1 MSSTST
7 REENLSIS
15 GDYRT
20 ARRYRSPGR
29 LLFLIVVIGA
39 FAWLCGLPRSVREVQ
54 AGGGGTGGGL
64 PACAA
69 GVNNYVYD
77 ATGRLSQVQ
86 IGCSYLVTYTYD
98 AVGNLLSVS
107 HTP

>member
-7 REENLSIS
+7 REENLPIS
-15 GDYRT
+15 RDYRT

-39 FAWLCGLPRSVREVQ
+39 VGWLCGVPRSVREVQ
-54 AGGGGTGGGL
+54 AGGGGSGGL

-69 GVNNYVYD
+69 GVNNYAYD
-77 ATGRLSQVQ
+77 AAGRLSQVQ

>member
-7 REENLSIS
+7 REENLPTSS
-15 GDYRT
+15 DYRT
-20 ARRYRSPGR
+20 ALRYRSPGR

-39 FAWLCGLPRSVREVQ
+39 VAWLCGLPRSVREVQ
-54 AGGGGTGGGL
+54 AGGGGSGGSL
-64 PACAA
+64 PPCAA

-77 ATGRLSQVQ
+77 PDGRLSQVQ

-98 AVGNLLSVS
+98 FVGNLLSVS